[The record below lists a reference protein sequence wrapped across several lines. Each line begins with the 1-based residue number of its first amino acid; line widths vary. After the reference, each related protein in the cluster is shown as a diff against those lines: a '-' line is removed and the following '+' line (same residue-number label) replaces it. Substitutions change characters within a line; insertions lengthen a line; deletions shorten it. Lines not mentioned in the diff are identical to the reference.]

1 MPVASGHLIFYLDRV
16 VSGAGGSQHCSGAC
30 FVQGSERM
38 IMKVTVENQSSVK
51 KVMHIEVP
59 EADVIRALDDA
70 YKTLKK
76 TAKVKGFRPGKTPR
90 GVLERL
96 YKKDVNAD
104 VTGKLIQDAYVDA
117 LKETELKVVGSPTV
131 DPPELPAT
139 GDYCFDAA
147 VEVQPEIADID
158 FTGLKLKKTLY
169 QASDEEVE
177 VQIQMMQ
184 KNLAKREPIDEE
196 RPARADDFVQVDYE
210 GFKDGKP
217 FEETKKTENFVIKLG
232 DGHISEDFDKG
243 VIGMNPGEEKEV
255 TASFPDDYF
264 NKKLAGHT
272 VDFKVKLNEIRKEVL
287 PEIDD
292 EMAKQLGPFTTLDE
306 VREKIR
312 ENLTQGYD
320 KRIEQELNEQ
330 IFSQILEKV
339 EFEVPDVM
347 VDYELNGIIADAER
361 SFSYHNKTFEE
372 AGISRESLAEKYRG
386 TAEKQVRRQLILGQ
400 IIQQEK
406 MELAEEDLEKGFE
419 EMAASYNQP
428 VDVVKG
434 IYGNSGDKLE
444 LFKHALL
451 EKQAIKLIMERN
463 EIESVEPEK
472 AAPEA

>member
-1 MPVASGHLIFYLDRV
+1 
-16 VSGAGGSQHCSGAC
+16 
-30 FVQGSERM
+30 
-38 IMKVTVENQSSVK
+38 MKVTVEDRSSVK
-51 KVMHIEVP
+51 KVMHIEIP
-59 EADVIRALDDA
+59 EADVTRALDEA
-70 YKTLKK
+70 YKKLKK
-76 TAKVKGFRPGKTPR
+76 TAKIKGFRPGKTPR

-96 YKKDVNAD
+96 YKKDVNAE
-104 VTGKLIQDAYVDA
+104 VTSKLIQEAYVEA
-117 LKETELKVVGSPTV
+117 LMETKLKVVGSPVV
-131 DPPELPAT
+131 DPSELSSQ
-139 GDYCFDAA
+139 GDYLFDAE
-147 VEVQPEIADID
+147 VEVQPEIAEID

-169 QASDEEVE
+169 EASDDEVAL
-177 VQIQMMQ
+177 QLQMMQ

-196 RPARADDFVQVDYE
+196 RPAQTGDFVQVDYE

-232 DGHISEDFDKG
+232 DAHISADFDNG
-243 VIGMNPGEEKEV
+243 VVGMNPGDEKEITV
-255 TASFPDDYF
+255 SFPEDYF

-287 PEIDD
+287 PAIDD
-292 EMAKQLGPFTTLDE
+292 ELAKQLGPFNTLDE

-320 KRIEQELNEQ
+320 KRMEQELNEQ

-339 EFEVPDVM
+339 EFEVPEVM
-347 VDYELNGIIADAER
+347 VKYELDHIIADAER

-372 AGISRESLAEKYRG
+372 AGISRESLAEKYRE
-386 TAEKQVRRQLILGQ
+386 TAEKQARRQLILGK
-400 IIQQEK
+400 IIEQEK
-406 MELAEEDLEKGFE
+406 MELADDDLEKGFE

-428 VDVVKG
+428 VDVIKG

-463 EIESVEPEK
+463 VIESVEPEK
-472 AAPEA
+472 EAPEATE

>member
-1 MPVASGHLIFYLDRV
+1 
-16 VSGAGGSQHCSGAC
+16 
-30 FVQGSERM
+30 
-38 IMKVTVENQSSVK
+38 MKVTVEDQSSVK
-51 KVMHIEVP
+51 KVMHIEIP

-104 VTGKLIQDAYVDA
+104 VTGKLIQDAYVGA

-131 DPPELPAT
+131 DPPELAAT

-169 QASDEEVE
+169 KASDEEVD

-184 KNLAKREPIDEE
+184 KNLAKREPIDEA
-196 RPARADDFVQVDYE
+196 RPAQAGDFVQVDYE

-243 VIGMNPGEEKEV
+243 VIGMNSGDEKEI
-255 TASFPDDYF
+255 TASFPEDYF

-272 VDFKVKLNEIRKEVL
+272 VDFKVKLNDIRKEVL

-306 VREKIR
+306 VRDKIR

-372 AGISRESLAEKYRG
+372 AGISRESLSEKYRE

-406 MELAEEDLEKGFE
+406 MELGDEDLEKGFE
-419 EMAASYNQP
+419 EMAATYNQP
-428 VDVVKG
+428 VDVIKG
-434 IYGNSGDKLE
+434 VYGNSGDKLD

-463 EIESVEPEK
+463 EIESVEPDK

>member
-1 MPVASGHLIFYLDRV
+1 
-16 VSGAGGSQHCSGAC
+16 
-30 FVQGSERM
+30 
-38 IMKVTVENQSSVK
+38 MKVTVEDRSSVK
-51 KVMHIEVP
+51 KVLHIESP
-59 EADVIRALDDA
+59 EADVTRALDEA
-70 YKTLKK
+70 SQTLKK

-96 YKKDVNAD
+96 YRKDVNAD
-104 VTGKLIQDAYVDA
+104 VAGKLIQDAYVDA
-117 LKETELKVVGSPTV
+117 LKETELKVVGSPSV
-131 DPPELPAT
+131 DPPDLAGK
-139 GDYCFDAA
+139 GDYCFDAE
-147 VEVQPEIADID
+147 VEVHPEIADIG
-158 FTGLKLKKTLY
+158 FTNLKLKKTLY
-169 QASDEEVE
+169 KAGDEEVD

-184 KNLAKREPIDEE
+184 KNLAKREPIDEQ
-196 RPARADDFVQVDYE
+196 RPAQNGDFVQVDYE
-210 GFKDGKP
+210 GFKDEKP

-232 DGHISEDFDKG
+232 DAHIADDFDKG
-243 VIGMNPGEEKEV
+243 VVGMNPGDEKEITV
-255 TASFPDDYF
+255 SFPDDYF

-306 VREKIR
+306 VRDKIK

-330 IFSQILEKV
+330 IFSQILETT

-347 VDYELNGIIADAER
+347 VEYELNSIIADAER

-372 AGISRESLAEKYRG
+372 AGISRESLAEKYRD
-386 TAEKQVRRQLILGQ
+386 TAEKQVRRQLILGK

-406 MELAEEDLEKGFE
+406 MELADEDLEKGFE
-419 EMAASYNQP
+419 EMAATYDQP
-428 VDVVKG
+428 VDVIKG
-434 IYGNSGDKLE
+434 FYGNSGDKLE

-472 AAPEA
+472 EAPEA

>member
-1 MPVASGHLIFYLDRV
+1 
-16 VSGAGGSQHCSGAC
+16 
-30 FVQGSERM
+30 
-38 IMKVTVENQSSVK
+38 MKVTVEDRSSVK
-51 KVMHIEVP
+51 KVLHIEIP
-59 EADVIRALDDA
+59 EADVTRALDEA
-70 YKTLKK
+70 YQTLKK

-96 YKKDVNAD
+96 YRKDVNAD
-104 VTGKLIQDAYVDA
+104 VAGKLIQDAYVDA
-117 LKETELKVVGSPTV
+117 LKETELKVVGSPSV
-131 DPPELPAT
+131 DPPDLAGK
-139 GDYCFDAA
+139 GDYCFDAE
-147 VEVQPEIADID
+147 VEVHPEIADIG
-158 FTGLKLKKTLY
+158 FTNLKLKKTLY
-169 QASDEEVE
+169 KAGDEEVD

-184 KNLAKREPIDEE
+184 KNLAKREPIDEQ
-196 RPARADDFVQVDYE
+196 RPAQNGDFVQVDYE
-210 GFKDGKP
+210 GFKNKKP

-232 DGHISEDFDKG
+232 DAHIADDFDKG
-243 VIGMNPGEEKEV
+243 VVGMNPGDEKEITV
-255 TASFPDDYF
+255 SFPDDYF

-306 VREKIR
+306 VRDKIR

-330 IFSQILEKV
+330 IFSQILETT

-347 VDYELNGIIADAER
+347 VEYELNSIIADAER

-372 AGISRESLAEKYRG
+372 AGISRESLAEKYRD
-386 TAEKQVRRQLILGQ
+386 TAEKQVRRQLILGK

-406 MELAEEDLEKGFE
+406 MELADEDLEKGFE
-419 EMAASYNQP
+419 EMAATYDQP
-428 VDVVKG
+428 VDVIKG
-434 IYGNSGDKLE
+434 FYGNSGDKLE

-463 EIESVEPEK
+463 EIESVEPQKE
-472 AAPEA
+472 APEKSE

>member
-1 MPVASGHLIFYLDRV
+1 
-16 VSGAGGSQHCSGAC
+16 
-30 FVQGSERM
+30 
-38 IMKVTVENQSSVK
+38 MKVTVEDRSSVK
-51 KVMHIEVP
+51 KVLHIEIP
-59 EADVIRALDDA
+59 ETDVTRALDEA
-70 YKTLKK
+70 YQTLKK

-96 YKKDVNAD
+96 YRKDVNAD
-104 VTGKLIQDAYVDA
+104 VAGKLIQDAYVDA
-117 LKETELKVVGSPTV
+117 LKETELKVVGSPSV
-131 DPPELPAT
+131 DPPDLAGK
-139 GDYCFDAA
+139 GDYCFDAE
-147 VEVQPEIADID
+147 VEVHPEIADIG
-158 FTGLKLKKTLY
+158 FTNLKLKKTLY
-169 QASDEEVE
+169 KAGDEEVD

-184 KNLAKREPIDEE
+184 KNLAKREPIDEQ
-196 RPARADDFVQVDYE
+196 RPAQNGDFVQVDYE

-217 FEETKKTENFVIKLG
+217 FEDTSKTEKFVLKLG
-232 DGHISEDFDKG
+232 DAHIAEDFDKG
-243 VIGMNPGEEKEV
+243 VVGMNPGDEKEV
-255 TASFPDDYF
+255 TVSFPDDYF

-306 VREKIR
+306 VRDKIR

-330 IFSQILEKV
+330 IFSQILETT

-347 VDYELNGIIADAER
+347 VEYELNSIIADAER

-372 AGISRESLAEKYRG
+372 AGISRESLAEKYRD
-386 TAEKQVRRQLILGQ
+386 TAEKQVRRQLILGK

-406 MELAEEDLEKGFE
+406 MELADEDLEKGFE
-419 EMAASYNQP
+419 EMAATYDQP
-428 VDVVKG
+428 VDVIKG
-434 IYGNSGDKLE
+434 FYGNSGDKLE

-472 AAPEA
+472 EAPEA

>member
-1 MPVASGHLIFYLDRV
+1 
-16 VSGAGGSQHCSGAC
+16 
-30 FVQGSERM
+30 
-38 IMKVTVENQSSVK
+38 MKVTVEDRSSVK
-51 KVMHIEVP
+51 KVLHIEIP
-59 EADVIRALDDA
+59 EADVTRELDDA

-104 VTGKLIQDAYVDA
+104 VTGKLIQDAYIEA
-117 LKETELKVVGSPTV
+117 LKETELKVVGSPKV
-131 DPPELPAT
+131 DPPELKA
-139 GDYCFDAA
+139 GAAYHFDAE

-177 VQIQMMQ
+177 VQIKMMQ
-184 KNLAKREPIDEE
+184 KNLAKRDPIDEE
-196 RPARADDFVQVDYE
+196 RPAQAGDFVQVDYE
-210 GFKDGKP
+210 GFKEGKP

-232 DGHISEDFDKG
+232 DGHISEEFDNG
-243 VIGMNPGEEKEV
+243 VIGMNPGDEKEI

-264 NKKLAGHT
+264 NNKLAGHT

-292 EMAKQLGPFTTLDE
+292 ELAKQLGPFTTLDE
-306 VREKIR
+306 VREKIK

-330 IFSQILEKV
+330 IFSQILEKTD
-339 EFEVPDVM
+339 FEVPDVM

-372 AGISRESLAEKYRG
+372 AGISRESLQEKYRE

-400 IIQQEK
+400 IVQQEK
-406 MELAEEDLEKGFE
+406 MELADEDLEKGFE
-419 EMAASYNQP
+419 EMAATYNQP

-434 IYGNSGDKLE
+434 VYGNSGDKLE

-451 EKQAIKLIMERN
+451 EKQAIKLIMDRN
-463 EIESVEPEK
+463 EFERWNRKNRVP
-472 AAPEA
+472 

>member
-1 MPVASGHLIFYLDRV
+1 
-16 VSGAGGSQHCSGAC
+16 
-30 FVQGSERM
+30 
-38 IMKVTVENQSSVK
+38 MKVTVEDRSSVK
-51 KVMHIEVP
+51 KVLHIEIP
-59 EADVIRALDDA
+59 EADVTRALDEA
-70 YKTLKK
+70 YQTLKK

-96 YKKDVNAD
+96 YRKDVNAD
-104 VTGKLIQDAYVDA
+104 VAGKLIQDAYVDA
-117 LKETELKVVGSPTV
+117 LKETELKVVGSPSV
-131 DPPELPAT
+131 DPPDLAGK
-139 GDYCFDAA
+139 GDYCFDAE
-147 VEVQPEIADID
+147 VEVHPEIADIG
-158 FTGLKLKKTLY
+158 FTNLKLKKTLY
-169 QASDEEVE
+169 KAGDEEVD

-184 KNLAKREPIDEE
+184 KNLAKREPIDEQ
-196 RPARADDFVQVDYE
+196 RPAQNGDFVQVDYE
-210 GFKDGKP
+210 GFKDEKP

-232 DGHISEDFDKG
+232 DAHIADDFDKG
-243 VIGMNPGEEKEV
+243 VVGMNPGDEKEITV
-255 TASFPDDYF
+255 SFSDDYF

-306 VREKIR
+306 VRDKIR

-330 IFSQILEKV
+330 IFSQILETT

-347 VDYELNGIIADAER
+347 VQYELDSIIADAER

-372 AGISRESLAEKYRG
+372 AGISRESLAEKYRD
-386 TAEKQVRRQLILGQ
+386 TAEKQVRRQLILGK

-406 MELAEEDLEKGFE
+406 MELADEDLEKGFE
-419 EMAASYNQP
+419 EMAATYDQP
-428 VDVVKG
+428 VDVIKG
-434 IYGNSGDKLE
+434 FYGNSGDKLE

-472 AAPEA
+472 EAPEA

>member
-1 MPVASGHLIFYLDRV
+1 
-16 VSGAGGSQHCSGAC
+16 
-30 FVQGSERM
+30 M
-38 IMKVTVENQSSVK
+38 IMKVTVEDQSSVK
-51 KVMHIEVP
+51 KVLHIEIP

-117 LKETELKVVGSPTV
+117 LKETELKVIGSPSV
-131 DPPELPAT
+131 DPPELAAK

-169 QASDEEVE
+169 QASDEEVD

-196 RPARADDFVQVDYE
+196 RPARAGDFVQGDYE
-210 GFKDGKP
+210 GFKEGKP
-217 FEETKKTENFVIKLG
+217 FEATKKTENFVIKLG
-232 DGHISEDFDKG
+232 DGHISEDFDNG

-255 TASFPDDYF
+255 TASFSDDYF

-306 VREKIR
+306 VRDKIR

-339 EFEVPDVM
+339 QFEVPDVM
-347 VDYELNGIIADAER
+347 VDYELNGIISDAER

-372 AGISRESLAEKYRG
+372 AGISRESLAEKYRE

-406 MELAEEDLEKGFE
+406 MELADEDLEKGFE
-419 EMAASYNQP
+419 EMAATYNQP

-434 IYGNSGDKLE
+434 VYANSGDKLE

-463 EIESVEPEK
+463 DIESVEPEK
-472 AAPEA
+472 PAPEA

>member
-1 MPVASGHLIFYLDRV
+1 
-16 VSGAGGSQHCSGAC
+16 
-30 FVQGSERM
+30 
-38 IMKVTVENQSSVK
+38 MKVTVEDRSSVK
-51 KVMHIEVP
+51 KVLHIEIP
-59 EADVIRALDDA
+59 EADVTRALDEA
-70 YKTLKK
+70 YQTLKK

-104 VTGKLIQDAYVDA
+104 VAGKLIQDAYVDA
-117 LKETELKVVGSPTV
+117 LKETELKVVGSPSV
-131 DPPELPAT
+131 DPPDLAGK
-139 GDYCFDAA
+139 GDYCFDAE
-147 VEVQPEIADID
+147 VEVHPEIADIG
-158 FTGLKLKKTLY
+158 FTNLKLKKTLY
-169 QASDEEVE
+169 KAGDEEVD

-184 KNLAKREPIDEE
+184 KNLAKREPIDEQ
-196 RPARADDFVQVDYE
+196 RPAQNGDFVQVDYE
-210 GFKDGKP
+210 GFKNKKP

-232 DGHISEDFDKG
+232 DAHIADDFDKG
-243 VIGMNPGEEKEV
+243 VVGMNPGDEKEITV
-255 TASFPDDYF
+255 SFPDDYF

-306 VREKIR
+306 VRDKIR

-330 IFSQILEKV
+330 IFSQILETT

-347 VDYELNGIIADAER
+347 VQYELNSIIADAER

-372 AGISRESLAEKYRG
+372 AGISRESLAEKYRD
-386 TAEKQVRRQLILGQ
+386 TAEKQVRRQLILGK

-406 MELAEEDLEKGFE
+406 MELADEDLEKGFE
-419 EMAASYNQP
+419 EMAATYDQP
-428 VDVVKG
+428 VDVIKG
-434 IYGNSGDKLE
+434 FYGNSGDKLE

-472 AAPEA
+472 EAPEA

>member
-1 MPVASGHLIFYLDRV
+1 
-16 VSGAGGSQHCSGAC
+16 
-30 FVQGSERM
+30 
-38 IMKVTVENQSSVK
+38 MKVTVENRSSVK
-51 KVMHIEVP
+51 KVLHIEVP
-59 EADVIRALDDA
+59 EADVKRALDEA
-70 YKTLKK
+70 YQTLKK

-117 LKETELKVVGSPTV
+117 LKETKLKVVGSPTV
-131 DPPELPAT
+131 DPPELAGT
-139 GDYCFDAA
+139 GDYRFDAE
-147 VEVQPEIADID
+147 VEIHPEIADIG
-158 FTGLKLKKTLY
+158 FTNLKLKKTLY
-169 QASDEEVE
+169 KASDEEVD

-184 KNLAKREPIDEE
+184 KNLAKREPIDEA
-196 RPARADDFVQVDYE
+196 RPAQNGDFVQVDYE

-217 FEETKKTENFVIKLG
+217 LEDTKKTENFVIKLG
-232 DGHISEDFDKG
+232 DAHIAEDFDKG
-243 VIGMNPGEEKEV
+243 VVGMNPGDEKEITV
-255 TASFPDDYF
+255 SFPDDYF

-306 VREKIR
+306 VRDKIK

-330 IFSQILEKV
+330 IFGQILETTD
-339 EFEVPDVM
+339 FEVPDVM
-347 VDYELNGIIADAER
+347 VEYELNSIIADAER

-372 AGISRESLAEKYRG
+372 AGISRESLAEKYRD
-386 TAEKQVRRQLILGQ
+386 TAEKQVRRQLILGK

-406 MELAEEDLEKGFE
+406 MELADADLEKGFE
-419 EMAASYNQP
+419 EMAATYNQP
-428 VDVVKG
+428 VDVIKG
-434 IYGNSGDKLE
+434 FYGNSGDKLE

-472 AAPEA
+472 EAPEASK

>member
-1 MPVASGHLIFYLDRV
+1 M
-16 VSGAGGSQHCSGAC
+16 
-30 FVQGSERM
+30 
-38 IMKVTVENQSSVK
+38 
-51 KVMHIEVP
+51 
-59 EADVIRALDDA
+59 
-70 YKTLKK
+70 KK

-104 VTGKLIQDAYVDA
+104 VTGKLIQDAYVAA
-117 LKETELKVVGSPTV
+117 LKETELKVVGSPKV
-131 DPPELPAT
+131 EPPELKA
-139 GDYCFDAA
+139 GAAYHFDAD

-158 FTGLKLKKTLY
+158 YTGLKLKKTLY

-196 RPARADDFVQVDYE
+196 RPAQDGDFVQVDYE

-217 FEETKKTENFVIKLG
+217 FEDTQKTENFVIKLG

-243 VIGMNPGEEKEV
+243 VIGMNPGDEKEI

-306 VREKIR
+306 VREKIK

-347 VDYELNGIIADAER
+347 VEHELNGIIADAER

-372 AGISRESLAEKYRG
+372 AGISRESLAEKYRE
-386 TAEKQVRRQLILGQ
+386 TAEKQVRRQLILGR
-400 IIQQEK
+400 IVQQEK
-406 MELAEEDLEKGFE
+406 MELADEDLEKGFE
-419 EMAASYNQP
+419 EMAATYNQP
-428 VDVVKG
+428 VDVVKNV
-434 IYGNSGDKLE
+434 YANSGDQLA

-451 EKQAIKLIMERN
+451 EKQAIKLIMEKN

-472 AAPEA
+472 PAAE

>member
-1 MPVASGHLIFYLDRV
+1 
-16 VSGAGGSQHCSGAC
+16 
-30 FVQGSERM
+30 
-38 IMKVTVENQSSVK
+38 MKVTVEDCSSVK
-51 KVMHIEVP
+51 KVLHIEIP
-59 EADVIRALDDA
+59 EADVTRALDDA
-70 YKTLKK
+70 YQTLKK

-104 VTGKLIQDAYVDA
+104 VTGKLIQDSYMEA
-117 LKETELKVVGSPTV
+117 LKETELKVVGSPVV
-131 DPPELPAT
+131 DPPALAGK
-139 GDYCFDAA
+139 GDYCFDAE
-147 VEVQPEIADID
+147 VEVHPEIADIG

-169 QASDEEVE
+169 KPSDEEVD

-184 KNLAKREPIDEE
+184 KNLAKREPIDEQ
-196 RPARADDFVQVDYE
+196 RPAQIGDFVQVDYE

-217 FEETKKTENFVIKLG
+217 FEDTSKTENFVIKLG
-232 DGHISEDFDKG
+232 DAHIAEDFDKG
-243 VIGMNPGEEKEV
+243 VVGMNPGDEKEI

-272 VDFKVKLNEIRKEVL
+272 VDFKVKLKDIRKEVL

-306 VREKIR
+306 VRDKIR
-312 ENLTQGYD
+312 ENLTKGYD

-330 IFSQILEKV
+330 IFSQILEKTD
-339 EFEVPDVM
+339 FEVPDVM
-347 VDYELNGIIADAER
+347 VDYELNSIIADAER

-372 AGISRESLAEKYRG
+372 AGISRESLAEKYRD
-386 TAEKQVRRQLILGQ
+386 TAEKQVRRQLILGK

-406 MELAEEDLEKGFE
+406 MELADADLEKGFE
-419 EMAASYNQP
+419 EMAATYNQP
-428 VDVVKG
+428 VDVIKG
-434 IYGNSGDKLE
+434 FYGNGGDKME

-472 AAPEA
+472 VAPEASE